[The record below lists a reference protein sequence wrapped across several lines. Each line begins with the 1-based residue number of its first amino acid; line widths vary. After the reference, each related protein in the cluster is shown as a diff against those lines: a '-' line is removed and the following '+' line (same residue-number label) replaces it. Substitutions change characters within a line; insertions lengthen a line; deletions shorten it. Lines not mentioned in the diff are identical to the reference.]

1 MCASYSN
8 DVAPKCWNINWIY
21 FARHHT
27 GAFVSFFHIA
37 SRARHIRLWI
47 GKARKNKKKTSKNTK
62 KRKRNAHHSI
72 RHINRREN
80 RKNNQIEAKTNTHEN
95 VVCVCFCQSAF
106 FDASICTRT
115 TKMYVFHWFVFRLA
129 RAFGIHGFVIPL
141 YRFIIHDCYKLPI
154 CCCYCAIL
162 YRIMNAS
169 HQLRN
174 ATTQRNIMH
183 RMELLVYK
191 RLYAKDET
199 SQRIHHMS

>member
-1 MCASYSN
+1 MNLLRAASHWRIRFIFPYCLARS
-8 DVAPKCWNINWIY
+8 AHSAMNWK
-21 FARHHT
+21 
-27 GAFVSFFHIA
+27 S
-37 SRARHIRLWI
+37 
-47 GKARKNKKKTSKNTK
+47 KEKQKTQQLQHTK

-80 RKNNQIEAKTNTHEN
+80 RKNNQIEAKTNTHMKIHCASVFVSLLSLMPAYAHAQQKCMYFTGSFSASLVRSASMDLSFHCTDSSYTIAISCRF
-95 VVCVCFCQSAF
+95 VVATVLF
-106 FDASICTRT
+106 
-115 TKMYVFHWFVFRLA
+115 Y
-129 RAFGIHGFVIPL
+129 
-141 YRFIIHDCYKLPI
+141 
-154 CCCYCAIL
+154 
-162 YRIMNAS
+162 IMNAS